1 MNEEQLQELLG
12 VYRHRQSIPALPRR
26 SHATLWSLAAAAV
39 LIIAIGAVWINSW
52 HQGWRVLWSG
62 ETITRAARI
71 ERRGIG
77 SVDVAADSLLRLEGG
92 NRLSLERGTIH
103 AKTIAPPGIF
113 IVDTPRARA
122 IDLGCEYTLTVA
134 PNGGGL
140 LRVTAGWVA
149 LDNRSRTLVPGGA
162 SATID
167 SNGHVGP
174 PVFDDA
180 SPQFKT
186 AIARDDIRS
195 ALPLA
200 RRRDAIT
207 LLHLFK
213 TAAPEQRQMIYERLN
228 ALVPAPPGA
237 RRGWIEPW
245 WPEAGKKKVS
255 SPAQ

>member
-1 MNEEQLQELLG
+1 MNEEQLQELLS
-12 VYRHRQSIPALPRR
+12 VYRHRQTMPALPRR
-26 SHATLWSLAAAAV
+26 SFAPLWSLAAAAA
-39 LIIAIGAVWINSW
+39 LLIAIGAVWINSW
-52 HQGWRVLWSG
+52 HQGWRMLRSG
-62 ETITRAARI
+62 ERITKATRI

-77 SVDVAADSLLRLEGG
+77 VVDIGANTLLRLEGG

-103 AKTIAPPGIF
+103 AKTVAPPGIF

-134 PNGGGL
+134 PNGEGV
-140 LRVTAGWVA
+140 LRVTAGWVS
-149 LDNRSRTLVPGGA
+149 LDNQSRTLVPHGA

-167 SNGHVGP
+167 AHGRLSP

-186 AIARDDIRS
+186 AIARRDLRS
-195 ALPLA
+195 ALAFA
-200 RRRDAIT
+200 RRRDVIT

-213 TAAPEQRQMIYERLN
+213 TAPPEQQQMIYERLN
-228 ALVPAPPGA
+228 SLVPAPPGA

-245 WPEAGKKKVS
+245 WPEAIKKKVS
-255 SPAQ
+255 SLGQ